1 MSNLAPPRLIAVS
14 SYAGALPFMVFGAGV
29 FLAGTDFDIA
39 SGNIVRAY
47 GAVIL
52 SFIGGVQ
59 WGVIIGRHPVP
70 SGPVLAGLFA
80 SLSAWLALLT
90 PLSLGLTI
98 LAASFVL
105 QFVADFYAIR
115 RSLLPDW
122 YLRLR
127 TALTVTVATILLV
140 TALFSGLP

>member
-1 MSNLAPPRLIAVS
+1 
-14 SYAGALPFMVFGAGV
+14 
-29 FLAGTDFDIA
+29 
-39 SGNIVRAY
+39 
-47 GAVIL
+47 
-52 SFIGGVQ
+52 
-59 WGVIIGRHPVP
+59 
-70 SGPVLAGLFA
+70 
-80 SLSAWLALLT
+80 
-90 PLSLGLTI
+90 LSLGLTI

-127 TALTVTVATILLV
+127 TVLTVTVATILLV